1 MKNKRD
7 KVVTKKANTTGK
19 LSYKHIQAWTQ
30 FCEAVLQA
38 ALESIHV
45 TFIGPKGSATRL
57 ERSALAI
64 DDLRMRPDVL
74 WNFMTLRQH
83 LRGGTTPPPLPRM
96 EELLKKPSNTLEAHL
111 KNTAG
116 TRGEA
121 DWETPK
127 DHPDNTKDHPQEH
140 PQAQPM
146 NTQIPRKPTLQHT
159 PKRSPRQ
166 AKEKGY
172 KVWVKSSTDQLHNIA
187 VQGPKSRDILKKIIW
202 TP

>member
-83 LRGGTTPPPLPRM
+83 LRGGTTPPPPIHYVVYIFIYLYIYACICICEYHKM
-96 EELLKKPSNTLEAHL
+96 S
-111 KNTAG
+111 
-116 TRGEA
+116 
-121 DWETPK
+121 
-127 DHPDNTKDHPQEH
+127 
-140 PQAQPM
+140 
-146 NTQIPRKPTLQHT
+146 I
-159 PKRSPRQ
+159 
-166 AKEKGY
+166 
-172 KVWVKSSTDQLHNIA
+172 QLAPVCNVCRA
-187 VQGPKSRDILKKIIW
+187 NLSK
-202 TP
+202 